1 MNNFYI
7 YRAMGDIIYSIPAI
21 RAYGGGA
28 IYTGISLEHYNCL
41 KPLIEIQEGI
51 TGFYHESGGIPKGFI
66 NLEESRYIRTEGMHL
81 CESFAKSLRVE
92 IDYKNGWLKLPSDSI
107 RPREYAVLN
116 VTPRYRDK
124 IFSYKSEL
132 SFLRKNT
139 RHSILFIGL
148 KEEYETFKKKY
159 RDSEI
164 LWVLCEDYLQAAYL
178 IKDAKY
184 YTGTQSSLLA
194 IAEGLGRTYR
204 YEQSPFPFFDNCK
217 TGTTRET
224 ILNSRTRKLHLIYS
238 RMQEVYRNLRS

>member
-1 MNNFYI
+1 
-7 YRAMGDIIYSIPAI
+7 MGDIIYSIPAI

-28 IYTGISLEHYNCL
+28 IYTGISLDHYNCL

-66 NLEESRYIRTEGMHL
+66 NLEESRYIRTDGMHL
-81 CESFAKSLRVE
+81 CESFAKALGVI
-92 IDYKNGWLKLPSDSI
+92 IDYKNGWLTMPDVTIYKKD
-107 RPREYAVLN
+107 YAVIN
-116 VTPRYRDK
+116 ITPRYRDK

-132 SFLRKNT
+132 SFLKKRIIGK
-139 RHSILFIGL
+139 ILFIGL
-148 KEEYETFKKKY
+148 FEEYKSFVDKY
-159 RDSEI
+159 GEERIWWYKID
-164 LWVLCEDYLQAAYL
+164 DYLQAAYM
-178 IKDAKY
+178 IRGAKY

-217 TGTTRET
+217 IGTTRET